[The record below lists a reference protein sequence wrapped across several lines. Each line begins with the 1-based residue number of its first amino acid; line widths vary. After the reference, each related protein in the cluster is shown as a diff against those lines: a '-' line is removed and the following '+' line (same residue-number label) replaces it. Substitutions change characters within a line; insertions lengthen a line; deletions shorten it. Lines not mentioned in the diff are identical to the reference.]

1 MKTISAKEL
10 ANELECNSVEDL
22 FYTLIA
28 IKNDNKIAAEGYFK
42 HLKKD
47 SQKQFLKYIDE
58 FADMDDYNFFHQ
70 YL

>member
-1 MKTISAKEL
+1 MKPISAKEL
-10 ANELECNSVEDL
+10 STELDCESVEQL
-22 FYTLIA
+22 FDTLIA
-28 IKNDNKIAAEGYFK
+28 IKHDNKIAAEGYFK

-58 FADMDDYNFFHQ
+58 YANMDDYNFFHQ